1 MNLYL
6 SLKLLFSLK
15 KKTFHFFFLLLSF
28 LGIFIGIF
36 SLLLIISFMDSAQSK
51 IRYNYLKKEAH
62 IYIEPK
68 QGSYFNE
75 DKDFEHKLKKII
87 KNEKIIKKLKTQ
99 GFYQD
104 FKGKIEGRSDVNKI
118 TIPFGKI
125 GQNYCFTIPEITLG
139 PFGPILKKI
148 CLKKE
153 ENGTEIYIPL
163 IILQNLLNKKDKISS
178 FEIFLNNS
186 NEINKIYKE
195 IKNILPENLKIQT
208 IFEKKAPIIYA
219 LKLEKKAMIFAVF
232 LILFVSIFQLYFS
245 LKLLFYHYQTSWALL
260 KVFGIGTNDIRIIF
274 NLFCFYIF
282 FLASIFGFL
291 VSMVFLK
298 IQNIYHFFPFPV
310 ELEHF
315 KFINYKIPYL
325 EFLLIFLFLIFTSFF
340 IGNFIGNQA
349 KKINI
354 QEILR
359 VPK

>member
-36 SLLLIISFMDSAQSK
+36 SLLLIISFMDSAQKK
-51 IRYNYLKKEAH
+51 IKDSYLKKEAH

-68 QGSYFNE
+68 EGSNFNE
-75 DKDFEHKLKKII
+75 DKDFEHKLKEII
-87 KNEKIIKKLKTQ
+87 KSGKIIKKLKIQ

-104 FKGKIEGRSDVNKI
+104 FKGKIEGRSDVKNI
-118 TIPFGKI
+118 TLPFGKI
-125 GQNYCFTIPEITLG
+125 EQNYCFTIPEITLG

-153 ENGTEIYIPL
+153 EDGTKVYVPL
-163 IILQNLLNKKDKISS
+163 KLLQDLLKKKDKISS
-178 FEIFLNNS
+178 FEIFLNNP
-186 NEINKIYKE
+186 NEIYEIYKK
-195 IKNILPENLKIQT
+195 IMNFIPKNLKIQT

-219 LKLEKKAMIFAVF
+219 LKIEKRAMIFAVF
-232 LILFVSIFQLYFS
+232 LILFISIFQLYFS
-245 LKLLFYHYQTSWALL
+245 LKLLFYHYKTSWALL
-260 KVFGIGTNDIRIIF
+260 KVFGIGIKDVKIIF
-274 NLFCFYIF
+274 TLFCFYIF

-315 KFINYKIPYL
+315 KFIYYKIPYF
-325 EFLLIFLFLIFTSFF
+325 EFLLIFLFLIFISFF

-349 KKINI
+349 KRINV